1 MLNDTKVNLSTKY
14 FQIMGEYI
22 IWVLFNT
29 AYENDLTN
37 YVPGKL
43 LTVGCMII
51 GLSYNIYLFIQILNI
66 MNIIHASRTKYRE
79 VMNQL
84 DAYMQKK
91 QFPEYLQRRLKY
103 FYMKKFRQTY
113 FKEDD
118 ILGILSGEL
127 Y

>member
-1 MLNDTKVNLSTKY
+1 MLNQTEVSLSTKY
-14 FQIMGEYI
+14 FQIIGEYI

-29 AYENDLTN
+29 AYENELTTFM
-37 YVPGKL
+37 PGKII
-43 LTVGCMII
+43 TVGCMII
-51 GLSYNIYLFIQILNI
+51 SLAYNIYIFIAILNI
-66 MNIIHASRTKYRE
+66 MNLIHASRTKYRE

-103 FYMKKFRQTY
+103 FYTKKFRQSY

-127 Y
+127 

>member
-1 MLNDTKVNLSTKY
+1 MLNQTEVSLSTKY
-14 FQIMGEYI
+14 FQIIGEYI

-29 AYENDLTN
+29 AYENELTTF
-37 YVPGKL
+37 VPGKII
-43 LTVGCMII
+43 TVGCMII
-51 GLSYNIYLFIQILNI
+51 SLAYNIYIFIAILNI
-66 MNIIHASRTKYRE
+66 MNLIHASRTKYRE

-103 FYMKKFRQTY
+103 FYAKKFRQSY

-127 Y
+127 

>member
-1 MLNDTKVNLSTKY
+1 MLNQTEVSLSTKY
-14 FQIMGEYI
+14 FQIIGEYI

-29 AYENDLTN
+29 AYENELTTF
-37 YVPGKL
+37 VPGKII
-43 LTVGCMII
+43 TVGCMII
-51 GLSYNIYLFIQILNI
+51 SLAYNIYIFIAILNI
-66 MNIIHASRTKYRE
+66 MNLIHASRTKYRE

-103 FYMKKFRQTY
+103 FYTKKFRHSY

-127 Y
+127 

>member
-1 MLNDTKVNLSTKY
+1 MLNQTEVSLSTKY
-14 FQIMGEYI
+14 FQIIGEYI

-29 AYENDLTN
+29 AYENELTTF
-37 YVPGKL
+37 VPGKII
-43 LTVGCMII
+43 TVGCMII
-51 GLSYNIYLFIQILNI
+51 SLAYNIYIFIAILNI
-66 MNIIHASRTKYRE
+66 MNLIHASRTKYRE

-103 FYMKKFRQTY
+103 FYTKKFRQSY

-127 Y
+127 